1 MSRRTKIH
9 VGLEIGTSKTCF
21 VVGEVKPDSAVKILG
36 IGVTKSAG
44 VRKGEIYDFS
54 LARACLK
61 DALAKAEDASDVEIG
76 SVFLAVTGSHFLGVN
91 NRGTYRLPDD
101 QPNIH
106 PEHLE
111 EACNVARD
119 VHFPLDHVCLHTIIR
134 NYRVDGLEQSASPLG
149 LFAKTLDADF
159 HIVHGINNRIQNSIK
174 LVRETPL
181 EVDDVVF
188 APIATAQMA
197 LDREQ
202 RLRGA
207 LLIDIGGGTTDYALY
222 LNGAIAA
229 SGCIPVG
236 GDHVTNDIH
245 LVTGLPFSKAEK
257 LKVLEGDASADP
269 SKSVGSARLTDENG
283 FADVEVK
290 RAILNEVIRQR
301 LEETLKLVR
310 SKLPEGAVESIGAGI
325 FLTGGTSLMRGFS
338 ELAFDVFGRDI
349 YRPEPPEGAP
359 SNAHPS
365 FKDPQFATA
374 IGLIRYAQILET
386 ENIKPPGVFG
396 KILRLFWPFG
406 R

>member
-9 VGLEIGTSKTCF
+9 VGLEIGTSKTCI

-44 VRKGEIYDFS
+44 VRKGEISDFS
-54 LARACLK
+54 QARACLK

-76 SVFLAVTGSHFLGVN
+76 SVFLSVTGSHLQGVN
-91 NRGTYRLPDD
+91 NRGTFRLPDT
-101 QPNIH
+101 QQNIL

-111 EACNVARD
+111 EACDMARD
-119 VHFPLDHVCLHTIIR
+119 VNYPQDHASLHTIIR
-134 NYRVDGLEQSASPLG
+134 KYLVDNLEQSASPIG
-149 LFAKTLDADF
+149 LFAKTVEADF
-159 HIVHGINNRIQNSIK
+159 HVVHGISNRIQNSIK
-174 LVRETPL
+174 LVRECPL
-181 EVDDVVF
+181 EVDDIVF

-222 LNGAIAA
+222 LDGSIAA

-257 LKVLEGDASADP
+257 LKILEGNASSDP
-269 SKSVGSARLTDENG
+269 SLSVGTAKLTDENG

-290 RAILNEVIRQR
+290 RAILNEIIRQR

-310 SKLPEGAVESIGAGI
+310 AKLPEGGVEAIGAGV
-325 FLTGGTSLMRGFS
+325 FLTGGTSLMNGFS

-349 YRPEPPEGAP
+349 YRPEAPENTD
-359 SNAHPS
+359 SAHPS

-386 ENIKPPGVFG
+386 ENHKPTGCIG
-396 KILRLFWPFG
+396 KIFGLFWPFG

>member
-1 MSRRTKIH
+1 MARRSKIH
-9 VGLEIGTSKTCF
+9 VGLEIGTSKTCI

-44 VRKGEIYDFS
+44 VRKGEIADFPQ
-54 LARACLK
+54 ARACLK
-61 DALAKAEDASDVEIG
+61 DALSKAEDASDVEIG
-76 SVFLAVTGSHFLGVN
+76 SVYLSVTGSHFLGVN
-91 NRGTYRLPDD
+91 NRGTLRLPDG
-101 QPNIH
+101 QPTVL
-106 PEHLE
+106 PEHIKE
-111 EACNVARD
+111 VRDIARD
-119 VHFPLDHVCLHTIIR
+119 IHYPQDHACLHTVIR
-134 NYRVDGLEQSASPLG
+134 KYIVDKLDQTASPLG
-149 LFAKTLDADF
+149 LFAQTIGVDF
-159 HIVHGINNRIQNSIK
+159 HIVHGISNRIQNSIK
-174 LVRETPL
+174 LVRECPL
-181 EVDDVVF
+181 EVDDIVF

-222 LNGAIAA
+222 LDGSIAA

-257 LKVLEGDASADP
+257 LKILEGNASADP
-269 SKSVGSARLTDENG
+269 AVSIGNAKLTDENG

-310 SKLPEGAVESIGAGI
+310 DRLPEGSVESIGAGV
-325 FLTGGTSLMRGFS
+325 FLTGGTSLLKGFS
-338 ELAFDVFGRDI
+338 ELAYDVFGRDI
-349 YRPEPPEGAP
+349 YRPEVTENTD
-359 SNAHPS
+359 SAHPS

-374 IGLIRYAQILET
+374 IGLIRYAQIIET
-386 ENIKPPGVFG
+386 ENQKPPGCFGKVFG
-396 KILRLFWPFG
+396 LFWPFG

>member
-9 VGLEIGTSKTCF
+9 VGLEIGTSKTCI

-44 VRKGEIYDFS
+44 VRKGELSDFPQ
-54 LARACLK
+54 ARACLK

-76 SVFLAVTGSHFLGVN
+76 SVFLSVTGSHLQGVN
-91 NRGTYRLPDD
+91 NRGTFRLPEN
-101 QPNIH
+101 QQTILT
-106 PEHLE
+106 EHLE
-111 EACNVARD
+111 EACDMARD
-119 VHFPLDHVCLHTIIR
+119 IHYPHDHASLHTIIR
-134 NYRVDGLEQSASPLG
+134 KYLVDGLEQSASPIG
-149 LFAKTLDADF
+149 LFAKTVEADF
-159 HIVHGINNRIQNSIK
+159 HVVHGISNRIQNSIK
-174 LVRETPL
+174 LVRECPL
-181 EVDDVVF
+181 EVDDIVF

-222 LNGAIAA
+222 LDGAIAA

-257 LKVLEGDASADP
+257 LKVLEGNVSSDP
-269 SKSVGSARLTDENG
+269 SVSVGVAKLTDENG

-290 RAILNEVIRQR
+290 RSTLNEVIHQR
-301 LEETLKLVR
+301 LEETLKLVQSR
-310 SKLPEGAVESIGAGI
+310 LPEGASDSIGSGV

-338 ELAFDVFGRDI
+338 ELAFDVFRRDI
-349 YRPEPPEGAP
+349 YRPEASENMD
-359 SNAHPS
+359 SAHPS
-365 FKDPQFATA
+365 FKDPRFATA

-386 ENIKPPGVFG
+386 ETSKPVGCIGKVFS
-396 KILRLFWPFG
+396 LFWPFG
-406 R
+406 K